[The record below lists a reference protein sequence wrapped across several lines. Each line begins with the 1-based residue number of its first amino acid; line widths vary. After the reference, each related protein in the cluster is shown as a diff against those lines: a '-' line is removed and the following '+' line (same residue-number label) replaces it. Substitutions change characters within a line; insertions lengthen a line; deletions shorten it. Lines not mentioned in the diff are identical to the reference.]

1 GELSTTQFNVNSNQ
15 QVNIYGKSNFQ
26 PIIDTYYNKVMSD
39 IDNELN
45 PIIVFLLKF
54 FNQSPNVI
62 RLTKERIKKYLQFEK
77 YLLDELI
84 PFISQENENPH
95 LISAGCS
102 LGAYHAVNIAFRHP
116 LLFKKAIGISGR
128 YDLTIHLQFYNDLF
142 DGYRNEDIYFNMPS
156 QYIPNLTDEAFI
168 HSLQNLEIIFIVGN
182 EDAFLENNILLSD
195 HLKKKNIPNILHLM
209 EGEAHKPKYW
219 GELLKLYL

>member
-1 GELSTTQFNVNSNQ
+1 MELLIFGHEGPPVLFFPTRMARFYDYEDWGVINALKEKIVSGQIQLFC
-15 QVNIYGKSNFQ
+15 
-26 PIIDTYYNKVMSD
+26 IDSFDKESFYCKT
-39 IDNELN
+39 IL
-45 PIIVFLLKF
+45 PL
-54 FNQSPNVI
+54 
-62 RLTKERIKKYLQFEK
+62 ERIKKYLQFEK

-116 LLFKKAIGISGR
+116 LLFKKVIGISGR